1 MNAYL
6 GAYAKNF
13 DTPKN
18 LPRKA
23 WEEERRDRIMG
34 KSRISVKVSDLV
46 TKTNGNTAVVKF
58 RQSYD
63 ADALSTSS
71 RKTLRAEQ
79 SRRPLVNR
87 QRNHGRLIFL
97 RVAAWGFL

>member
-1 MNAYL
+1 
-6 GAYAKNF
+6 
-13 DTPKN
+13 
-18 LPRKA
+18 
-23 WEEERRDRIMG
+23 MG

-71 RKTLRAEQ
+71 RKTLELNKVGDRW
-79 SRRPLVNR
+79 
-87 QRNHGRLIFL
+87 LI
-97 RVAAWGFL
+97 AKETTGS